1 MLHMQVRMLYAAT
14 PKHQLSVALENQGV
28 AVRVST
34 VVVPEA
40 AVNVKIAYSYSILS
54 MKCQALCS

>member
-34 VVVPEA
+34 VVPEA
-40 AVNVKIAYSYSILS
+40 AVNVKIAYSYTILS